1 MKDLEEILKRDL
13 KEIFKISFQPIY
25 SLKDN
30 KIVAYEVLAR
40 FKSEKLGTIDTLKAI
55 ELLER
60 VGNIHVLDFLVLEK
74 IKKYLTKKDKRIC
87 VNISPSTIIREEFLE
102 KVEELKEGFE
112 SLEIEITERGEF
124 SYTDLVYKIIKLK
137 KLGIKVIMDDF
148 PVGNSNLE
156 NLFKSHIDGV
166 KIDMDFLKY
175 LQSDQGKRIYKSV
188 VKFLKDIGNEITAEG
203 IETESELNFVK
214 SIEVDL
220 VQGYFIGRPISEEEF
235 KNNYF

>member
-13 KEIFKISFQPIY
+13 KEILNISFQPIY

-40 FKSEKLGTIDTLKAI
+40 FKSEKLGVIDTLKAI

-60 VGNIHVLDFLVLEK
+60 IGNIHVLDFLVLEK

-87 VNISPSTIIREEFLE
+87 VNISPSTIVREEFLE

>member
-13 KEIFKISFQPIY
+13 KEILNISFQPIY

-40 FKSEKLGTIDTLKAI
+40 FKSEKLGVIDTLKAI

-60 VGNIHVLDFLVLEK
+60 IGNIHVLDFLVLEK

-87 VNISPSTIIREEFLE
+87 VNISPSTIVREEFLE
-102 KVEELKEGFE
+102 KIEELKKGFE

>member
-13 KEIFKISFQPIY
+13 KEILKISFQPIY

-40 FKSEKLGTIDTLKAI
+40 FKSEKLGVIDTLKAI

-60 VGNIHVLDFLVLEK
+60 IGNIHVLDFLVLEK

-87 VNISPSTIIREEFLE
+87 VNISPSTIVREEFLE

-175 LQSDQGKRIYKSV
+175 LESDQGKRIYKSV

>member
-1 MKDLEEILKRDL
+1 MKDLEEVLKRDL
-13 KEIFKISFQPIY
+13 KEILKISFQPIY

-40 FKSEKLGTIDTLKAI
+40 FKSEKLGVIDTLKAI

-60 VGNIHVLDFLVLEK
+60 IGNIHVLDFLVLEK

-87 VNISPSTIIREEFLE
+87 VNISPSTIVREEFLE

-124 SYTDLVYKIIKLK
+124 SYTDLVYKIIKIK

-156 NLFKSHIDGV
+156 NLFKSHIDSV
-166 KIDMDFLKY
+166 KIDRDFLKY
-175 LQSDQGKRIYKSV
+175 LESDQGKRIYKSV